1 MRKEVKK
8 RAEKLL
14 TKQEGKSLRKVYRR
28 DLVKRSLILRIVSA
42 WLVTVPFSATLA
54 AVLYYNIGGIMVP

>member
-14 TKQEGKSLRKVYRR
+14 TKQERKSLRKLYRR
-28 DLVKRSLILRIVSA
+28 DLVKRSLIPRIVSA